1 MRLVILGPPG
11 AGKGTQAA
19 SIVDTFD
26 VVHIS
31 TGDIFREN
39 IKNDTELG
47 KKAKSYMDRGELVPD
62 EVVNEIVVDRLK
74 KDDVQ
79 KGFLLD
85 GFPRTVNQAV
95 ALDAALE
102 AMGQKL
108 DRVINIVVDKNLLV
122 ERAVGR
128 RVCPKCGRTYHV
140 VNQPPKVEGKC
151 DADGEKLI
159 QRDDDT
165 EETVK
170 TRIGVYEKQTSPL
183 IDYYKAQGLLLDVD
197 GSGAIEEVFESIR
210 SGLEQEV

>member
-19 SIVDTFD
+19 SIVDTFN

-39 IKNDTELG
+39 IKNDTPLG
-47 KKAKSYMDRGELVPD
+47 KKAKSYMDCGELVPD
-62 EVVNEIVVDRLK
+62 ELVNDLVVDRLQK
-74 KDDVQ
+74 PDVEN
-79 KGFLLD
+79 GFLLD

-102 AMGQKL
+102 QMGTKL
-108 DRVINIVVDKNLLV
+108 DRVINIVVASDLLID
-122 ERAVGR
+122 RAVGR
-128 RVCPKCGRTYHV
+128 RVCPTCGRTYHIK
-140 VNQPPKVEGKC
+140 NQKPAVEGKC
-151 DADGEKLI
+151 DDDGASLI

-170 TRIGVYEKQTSPL
+170 KRIDVYERQTSPL
-183 IDYYKAQGLLLDVD
+183 IDYYKAQGLLLDID
-197 GSGAIEEVFESIR
+197 GSKDIDVVFEDIR
-210 SGLEQEV
+210 AGLDKEA

>member
-19 SIVDTFD
+19 SIVDTYQ

-39 IKNDTELG
+39 IKNATELG
-47 KKAKSYMDRGELVPD
+47 KKAKSFMDRGELVPD

-74 KDDVQ
+74 KPDVAG
-79 KGFLLD
+79 GFLLD

-95 ALDAALE
+95 SLDAALE
-102 AMGQKL
+102 AMGTKL
-108 DRVINIVVDKNLLV
+108 DRVINIQVASELLIN
-122 ERAVGR
+122 RAVGR
-128 RVCPKCGRTYHV
+128 RVCPSCGRTYHV
-140 VNQPPKVEGKC
+140 TNQKPKVEGIC
-151 DADGEKLI
+151 DDDGSELI
-159 QRDDDT
+159 QRADDT

-170 TRIGVYEKQTSPL
+170 KRIDVYERQTSPL

-197 GSGAIEEVFESIR
+197 GSKGIDDVFKQIR
-210 SGLEQEV
+210 LGLGNEA

>member
-19 SIVDTFD
+19 SIVDTYD

-39 IKNDTELG
+39 IKNATELG

-62 EVVNEIVVDRLK
+62 EVVNDIVVDRLK
-74 KDDVQ
+74 KPDVAG
-79 KGFLLD
+79 GFLLD

-95 ALDAALE
+95 SLDAALE
-102 AMGQKL
+102 AMGTKL
-108 DRVINIVVDKNLLV
+108 DCVINIQVASELLIN
-122 ERAVGR
+122 RAVGR
-128 RVCPKCGRTYHV
+128 RVCPSCGRTYHV
-140 VNQPPKVEGKC
+140 TNQKPKVEGIC
-151 DADGEKLI
+151 DDDGSELI
-159 QRDDDT
+159 QRADDT

-170 TRIGVYEKQTSPL
+170 KRIDVYERQTSPL

-197 GSGAIEEVFESIR
+197 GSKGIDDVFKQIR
-210 SGLEQEV
+210 LGLEDEA

>member
-19 SIVDTFD
+19 SIVDTYE

-39 IKNDTELG
+39 IKNATELG
-47 KKAKSYMDRGELVPD
+47 KKAKSFMDRGELVPD

-74 KDDVQ
+74 KPDVAG
-79 KGFLLD
+79 GFLLD

-95 ALDAALE
+95 SLDAALE
-102 AMGQKL
+102 AMGTKL
-108 DRVINIVVDKNLLV
+108 DRVINIQVASDLLIN
-122 ERAVGR
+122 RAVGR
-128 RVCPKCGRTYHV
+128 RVCPSCGRTYHV
-140 VNQPPKVEGKC
+140 TNQQPKVEGIC
-151 DADGEKLI
+151 DDDGSKLI
-159 QRDDDT
+159 QRADDT

-170 TRIGVYEKQTSPL
+170 KRIDVYERQTSPL

-197 GSGAIEEVFESIR
+197 GSKGIDDVFKQIR
-210 SGLEQEV
+210 LGLEDEA

>member
-19 SIVDTFD
+19 SIVETFD

-39 IKNDTELG
+39 IKGETELG

-62 EVVNEIVVDRLK
+62 ELVNNLVVDRLK
-74 KDDVQ
+74 KPDLEN
-79 KGFLLD
+79 GFLLD

-102 AMGQKL
+102 QMGTKL
-108 DRVINIVVDKNLLV
+108 DRVINIVVNSDLLID
-122 ERAVGR
+122 RAVGR
-128 RVCPKCGRTYHV
+128 RVCPTCGKTYHIT
-140 VNQPPKVEGKC
+140 NQKPKVEGKC
-151 DADGEKLI
+151 DVDGTPLI

-170 TRIGVYEKQTSPL
+170 RRIEVYERQTSPL
-183 IDYYKAQGLLLDVD
+183 IDYYKAQGLLLDID
-197 GSGAIEEVFESIR
+197 GSLDIDEVFGQIR
-210 SGLEQEV
+210 RGLDDKA

>member
-19 SIVDTFD
+19 SIVDTYQ

-39 IKNDTELG
+39 IKNATELG
-47 KKAKSYMDRGELVPD
+47 KKAKSFMDRGELVPD

-74 KDDVQ
+74 KPDVAS
-79 KGFLLD
+79 GFLLD

-95 ALDAALE
+95 SLDAALE
-102 AMGQKL
+102 AMGTKL
-108 DRVINIVVDKNLLV
+108 DRVINIQVASELLIN
-122 ERAVGR
+122 RAVGR
-128 RVCPKCGRTYHV
+128 RVCPSCGRTYHV
-140 VNQPPKVEGKC
+140 TNQKPKVEGIC
-151 DADGEKLI
+151 DDDGSKLI
-159 QRDDDT
+159 QRADDT

-170 TRIGVYEKQTSPL
+170 KRIDVYERQTSPL

-197 GSGAIEEVFESIR
+197 GSKGIDDVFKQIR
-210 SGLEQEV
+210 LGLEDEA

>member
-19 SIVDTFD
+19 SIVNTYE

-39 IKNDTELG
+39 IKNATELG
-47 KKAKSYMDRGELVPD
+47 KKAKSFMDRGELVPD

-74 KDDVQ
+74 KPDVAG
-79 KGFLLD
+79 GFLLD

-95 ALDAALE
+95 SLDAALE
-102 AMGQKL
+102 AMGTKL
-108 DRVINIVVDKNLLV
+108 DRVINIQVASDLLIN
-122 ERAVGR
+122 RAVGR
-128 RVCPKCGRTYHV
+128 RVCPSCGRTYHV
-140 VNQPPKVEGKC
+140 TNQQPKVEGIC
-151 DADGEKLI
+151 DDDGSKLI
-159 QRDDDT
+159 QRADDT

-170 TRIGVYEKQTSPL
+170 KRIDVYERQTSPL

-197 GSGAIEEVFESIR
+197 GSKGIDDVFKQIR
-210 SGLEQEV
+210 LGLEDEA

>member
-19 SIVDTFD
+19 SIVDTFE

-39 IKNDTELG
+39 IKNDTPLG

-62 EVVNEIVVDRLK
+62 ELVNDLVVDRLK
-74 KDDVQ
+74 KPDVEN
-79 KGFLLD
+79 GFLLD

-102 AMGQKL
+102 QMGTKL
-108 DRVINIVVDKNLLV
+108 DRVINIVVASDLLID
-122 ERAVGR
+122 RAVGR
-128 RVCPKCGRTYHV
+128 RVCPTCGRTYHIK
-140 VNQPPKVEGKC
+140 NQKPVVEGKC
-151 DADGEKLI
+151 DDDGATLI

-170 TRIGVYEKQTSPL
+170 KRIDVYERQTSPL
-183 IDYYKAQGLLLDVD
+183 IDYYKAQGLLLDID
-197 GSGAIEEVFESIR
+197 GSKNIDVVFEEIR
-210 SGLEQEV
+210 AGLGKEA

>member
-19 SIVDTFD
+19 SIVDTYD

-39 IKNDTELG
+39 IKNATELG
-47 KKAKSYMDRGELVPD
+47 KKAKSFMDRGELVPD

-74 KDDVQ
+74 KPDVAG
-79 KGFLLD
+79 GFLLD

-95 ALDAALE
+95 SLDAALE
-102 AMGQKL
+102 AMGTKL
-108 DRVINIVVDKNLLV
+108 DCVINIQVASELLIN
-122 ERAVGR
+122 RAVGR
-128 RVCPKCGRTYHV
+128 RVCPSCGRTYHV
-140 VNQPPKVEGKC
+140 TNQKPKVEGIC
-151 DADGEKLI
+151 DDDGSELI
-159 QRDDDT
+159 QRADDT

-170 TRIGVYEKQTSPL
+170 KRIDVYERQTSPL

-197 GSGAIEEVFESIR
+197 GSKGIDDVFKQIR
-210 SGLEQEV
+210 LGLEDEA

>member
-151 DADGEKLI
+151 DADGETLI

-197 GSGAIEEVFESIR
+197 GSGAIAEVFESIR

>member
-19 SIVDTFD
+19 SIVDTYQ

-39 IKNDTELG
+39 IKNATELG
-47 KKAKSYMDRGELVPD
+47 KKAKSFMDRGELVPD

-74 KDDVQ
+74 KPDVAG
-79 KGFLLD
+79 GFLLD

-95 ALDAALE
+95 SLDAALE
-102 AMGQKL
+102 AMGTKL
-108 DRVINIVVDKNLLV
+108 DRVINIQVASELLIN
-122 ERAVGR
+122 RAVGR
-128 RVCPKCGRTYHV
+128 RVCPSCGRTYHV
-140 VNQPPKVEGKC
+140 TNQKPKVEGIC
-151 DADGEKLI
+151 DDDGSELI
-159 QRDDDT
+159 QRADDT

-170 TRIGVYEKQTSPL
+170 KRIDVYERQTSPL

-197 GSGAIEEVFESIR
+197 GSKGIDDVFKQIR
-210 SGLEQEV
+210 LGLEDEA